1 MYAHPL
7 VLNAVPVGSSVAS
20 SITRNVLLTAT
31 MGNTLAAWDADTA
44 AQVPFRKRTL
54 CRMSRTVTLTYSD
67 KRSKLFLGRCEA
79 EI

>member
-7 VLNAVPVGSSVAS
+7 VLNAVPVGSSATT

-44 AQVPFRKRTL
+44 AQVLFEQRNFQGNSTIMRSVLNRRTTSCCL
-54 CRMSRTVTLTYSD
+54 IW
-67 KRSKLFLGRCEA
+67 KG
-79 EI
+79 

>member
-20 SITRNVLLTAT
+20 SVTRNVLLTAT

-44 AQVPFRKRTL
+44 AQVLCNKRQ
-54 CRMSRTVTLTYSD
+54 SQNS
-67 KRSKLFLGRCEA
+67 
-79 EI
+79 